1 MGESQSDPIPLS
13 ALQHW
18 AYCPRQCGLIHLEQ
32 FFADNLHTA
41 RGQAVYRLVDQ
52 PGYEIRSGVRVERAL
67 PLWSERW
74 GLIGKADLVEFH
86 PDGTVFP
93 VEFKHG
99 RKRQK
104 THDDIQLAAQAMCLE
119 DMLGRPVPLGAIYHA
134 SSHRRREVITPALR
148 ELVVQTADAIRA
160 MLSAG
165 TLPPPMDYFVVE
177 ANGCSRFAAARWTAT
192 ADKPIADI
200 LSSPLEKLVVQF
212 RCKSGSAHTVAG
224 FQTLKP
230 QNAAFTKI
238 QAPSVFTP

>member
-1 MGESQSDPIPLS
+1 
-13 ALQHW
+13 LQHW
-18 AYCPRQCGLIHLEQ
+18 AYCPRQCALIHLEQ
-32 FFADNLHTA
+32 AFDDNIHTA
-41 RGQAVYRLVDQ
+41 RGNAVHKLVDT
-52 PGYEIRSGVRVERAL
+52 PGYEFRAGVKVERSL
-67 PLWSERW
+67 PLWSDRL

-134 SSHRRREVITPALR
+134 TSHRRREVAITAALR

-165 TLPPPMDYFVVE
+165 TLPPPVFDARCRECSLKDICQPE
-177 ANGCSRFAAARWTAT
+177 ALTAT
-192 ADKPIADI
+192 AAQRALRDQLFNPED
-200 LSSPLEKLVVQF
+200 
-212 RCKSGSAHTVAG
+212 
-224 FQTLKP
+224 
-230 QNAAFTKI
+230 
-238 QAPSVFTP
+238 

>member
-1 MGESQSDPIPLS
+1 MNPADDPVPLS

-18 AYCPRQCGLIHLEQ
+18 VYCPRQCALIHLEQ
-32 FFADNLHTA
+32 AFDDNIHTA
-41 RGQAVYRLVDQ
+41 RGNAVHKLVDT
-52 PGYEIRSGVRVERAL
+52 PGYEIRSGVKVERSL
-67 PLWSERW
+67 PLWSDRL

-134 SSHRRREVITPALR
+134 SSHRRREVAITTELR
-148 ELVVQTADAIRA
+148 ELVVQTADAIRE

-165 TLPPPMDYFVVE
+165 TLPPPVFDARCRECSLKDICQPE
-177 ANGCSRFAAARWTAT
+177 ALTAT
-192 ADKPIADI
+192 AMQRALRTHLFNPED
-200 LSSPLEKLVVQF
+200 
-212 RCKSGSAHTVAG
+212 
-224 FQTLKP
+224 
-230 QNAAFTKI
+230 
-238 QAPSVFTP
+238 